1 MPTTLIADKK
11 NMKSLTDKI
20 VESLESKRDSFIGS
34 LKNKETVANSEGFR
48 SGIDWA
54 IGTIEVME
62 SQAEFEE
69 VARVMMKHLG
79 NVNKYHPHHTVIVA
93 NSTAELVEG
102 ITGIVVLD
110 YVPDV
115 G

>member
-1 MPTTLIADKK
+1 
-11 NMKSLTDKI
+11 MKALTDKI
-20 VESLESKRDSFIGS
+20 VESLKSKRDSFIGS

-54 IGTIEVME
+54 IGAIEAME
-62 SQAEFEE
+62 SQAEFGE

-79 NVNKYHPHHTVIVA
+79 NGNNYHPHHTVIIS

-102 ITGIVVLD
+102 QKSLGQVMD
-110 YVPDV
+110 YVPD
-115 G
+115 